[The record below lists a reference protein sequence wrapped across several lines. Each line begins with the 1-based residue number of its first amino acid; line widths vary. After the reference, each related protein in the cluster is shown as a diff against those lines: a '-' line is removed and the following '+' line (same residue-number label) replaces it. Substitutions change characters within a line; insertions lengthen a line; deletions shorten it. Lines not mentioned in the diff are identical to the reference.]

1 MRKGKGYPRRGL
13 RRICFNA
20 GVTVILAVAMTEGQ
34 KARDGL
40 LDSAEGH
47 PGAVGDQA
55 LYDALKVS
63 IATLKN
69 IFKAY
74 QSEFC
79 HDRGRCHSRGY
90 GITALADPL
99 AAERLGRL
107 VSSTMAVILE

>member
-1 MRKGKGYPRRGL
+1 M
-13 RRICFNA
+13 
-20 GVTVILAVAMTEGQ
+20 LAVAMTEGQ

-79 HDRGRCHSRGY
+79 HDRDRRYSRGY

-99 AAERLGRL
+99 AAKRLGRL
-107 VSSTMAVILE
+107 VSSTIAVILE